1 MVSPW
6 GRRIPALVASRR
18 TKPEMS
24 GLGQDLRYALR
35 QLLKSP
41 GFTIVSLLTF
51 AIGIG
56 ANTAV
61 FSLADLII
69 RKPVALP
76 EMDRLS
82 VVEEQLPGSED
93 TGISPANYL
102 DMRSELKSFDQLAAY
117 QYWSAS
123 TSGQGQAEELYG
135 VRVSSNF
142 FSAVNVRPM
151 LGHDFSTEQNSLGT
165 GDQIVISNALWR
177 QHFGSDASAVGATL
191 KLDGKPYT
199 VIGIMPA
206 RATFPLGAPSFWM
219 PLTLDWRMRNERRDL
234 ELHTVGRLRN
244 GVSLEQARAEVETFW
259 KHLAELYPQA
269 NQNRPIQLVS
279 LHDHIVLDYN
289 RQFALLMIG
298 VVGMVLLIACVN
310 ISAIQFAREAK
321 RRSEIAVR
329 AALGAGR
336 WPLFRQLLLESMLLG
351 IMGGAIGVLFGVYGV
366 AFLRGTL
373 PNDVRW
379 FCDVDSLSINM
390 RSLLFTTLVAL
401 ACGLLSGLGPAW
413 QASKAPI
420 SAVLAES
427 AVRVAG
433 RRSHFW
439 RAALILSETAL
450 ATILVIA
457 ATLMAKGFA
466 LLATGQQ
473 GLAPASLLTFH
484 LDLPQGRYPE
494 GQQVRAFNSRLLNQL
509 QALPNVQS
517 AALASG
523 VPYSSYEN
531 SSDLIVRDLPPIAT
545 QGPVA
550 MLDSVSNHYFQSM
563 HITLRAGREF
573 DATDSSESL
582 PVCIV
587 SRSMAQ
593 RLWPGRSAV
602 GKQIRISGSS
612 DAENWLTIVGVV
624 ADVQHE
630 IYDRSFRSIVYLSSE
645 QNPPRSVDFVIR
657 SEDDPMQLAAVV
669 RLEIRRIDPDLPVE
683 NLQSLR
689 ELIRSQARAL
699 QYVAG
704 LMSVFACLGLI
715 LACVG
720 VYGVMAH
727 SVTERWRDLAVR
739 MALGA
744 HSWKLL
750 SAVMGRALL
759 FSTIG
764 MGAGLL
770 LSLGLSRLL
779 SNLIYGVSAWDGA
792 TFLTV
797 PLFLTA
803 VGLLACYVPA
813 RRAIRMDPMVAL
825 RYE

>member
-1 MVSPW
+1 
-6 GRRIPALVASRR
+6 
-18 TKPEMS
+18 MS
-24 GLGQDLRYALR
+24 GLGQDLRYAQR
-35 QLLKSP
+35 QLRKGP
-41 GFTIVSLLTF
+41 GFTIVSLLTL

-56 ANTAV
+56 VNTAV

-82 VVEEQLPGSED
+82 VVEEQLPGSEN

-102 DMRSELKSFDQLAAY
+102 DMQSELKSFDQLAAY

-123 TSGQGQAEELYG
+123 ASGQGQAEELYG
-135 VRVSSNF
+135 VRVSLNF
-142 FSAVNVRPM
+142 FSVVRVRPM
-151 LGHDFSTEQNSLGT
+151 LGHNFSSEQNSFGT

-177 QHFGSDASAVGATL
+177 QYFGSDASAVGATL

-219 PLTLDWRMRNERRDL
+219 PLTQDSRMRGERRDL
-234 ELHTVGRLRN
+234 ELHTVGRLQN
-244 GVSLEQARAEVETFW
+244 GVSLKQARAEVETFW

-269 NQNRPIQLVS
+269 NQNRSIQLVS

-289 RQFALLMIG
+289 RQFALLMTG
-298 VVGMVLLIACVN
+298 VVGMVLLITCVN
-310 ISAIQFAREAK
+310 ISAIQFARAAK

-336 WPLFRQLLLESMLLG
+336 RPLFRQLLLESMLLG
-351 IMGGAIGVLFGVYGV
+351 IMGGAIGVVFGVGGV

-379 FCDVDSLSINM
+379 FCDVDSLSINT
-390 RSLLFTTLVAL
+390 RSLLFTTVVAL
-401 ACGLLSGLGPAW
+401 ACGLFSGLAPAW
-413 QASKAPI
+413 QASKAQI
-420 SAVLAES
+420 SAGLAES

-439 RAALILSETAL
+439 RAALILSETTL
-450 ATILVIA
+450 ATILLIA

-484 LDLPQGRYPE
+484 VDLPQDRYPE
-494 GQQVRAFNSRLLNQL
+494 AQQVRAFNSRLLDQL

-523 VPYSSYEN
+523 IPYSSYEN
-531 SSDLIVRDLPPIAT
+531 SSDLIVRDLPPIET

-550 MLDSVSNHYFQSM
+550 MVDSVSKHYFQSM
-563 HITLRAGREF
+563 HISLRAGREF
-573 DATDSSESL
+573 DATDSSGSL

-587 SRSMAQ
+587 SQSMAQ

-602 GKQIRISGSS
+602 GQQIRFSGSP
-612 DAENWLTIVGVV
+612 DTENWITIVGVV

-630 IYDRSFRSIVYLSSE
+630 IYDRSFRSIVYLSAE
-645 QNPPRSVDFVIR
+645 QNPTRSVDFVIR
-657 SEDDPMQLAAVV
+657 SEGDPMQLAAVV
-669 RLEIRRIDPDLPVE
+669 RSELRRIDPDLPLE

-704 LMSVFACLGLI
+704 LMSVFAFLGLI

-750 SAVMGRALL
+750 AAVMGRAFLL
-759 FSTIG
+759 STIG
-764 MGAGLL
+764 MGTGLL
-770 LSLGLSRLL
+770 MSLGLARLL

-797 PLFLTA
+797 PLLLTA
-803 VGLLACYVPA
+803 VALLACYVPA
-813 RRAIRMDPMVAL
+813 RRAIRMDPVVAL

>member
-1 MVSPW
+1 M
-6 GRRIPALVASRR
+6 G
-18 TKPEMS
+18 
-24 GLGQDLRYALR
+24 GLLQDIRYALR
-35 QLLKSP
+35 QLGKSP
-41 GFTIVSLLTF
+41 GFTTVTLLTL

-82 VVEEQLPGSED
+82 VIEEQLPGSED

-102 DMRSELKSFDQLAAY
+102 DMRSGMKSFDQLAAY

-123 TSGQGQAEELYG
+123 TSGQGQAEELFG
-135 VRVSSNF
+135 VRVSLNF
-142 FSAVNVRPM
+142 FSVVGVRPM
-151 LGHDFSTEQNSLGT
+151 LGHDFSSDQNFFGS
-165 GDQIVISNALWR
+165 GDQIVISNALSK

-206 RATFPLGAPSFWM
+206 KATFPLGAPSFWM
-219 PLTLDWRMRNERRDL
+219 PLTLDSRMRGERRNL
-234 ELHTVGRLRN
+234 ELHSVGRLRN
-244 GVSLEQARAEVETFW
+244 GVSLAQARAEVETFW
-259 KHLAELYPQA
+259 KHLSELYPLA
-269 NQNRPIQLVS
+269 NQNRSIQLVS

-289 RQFALLMIG
+289 RQFALLMTG
-298 VVGMVLLIACVN
+298 VLGTVLLIACVN
-310 ISAIQFAREAK
+310 ISAIQFARAAK

-336 WPLFRQLLLESMLLG
+336 RPLFRQLLVESLLLG

-379 FCDVDSLSINM
+379 FCDVDSLSINL

-401 ACGLLSGLGPAW
+401 ACGLVSGLAPAW
-413 QASKAPI
+413 QASKAQI

-439 RAALILSETAL
+439 HAALILSETAL
-450 ATILVIA
+450 ATILLIA

-466 LLATGQQ
+466 LLATGQP

-484 LDLPQGRYPE
+484 VDLPQDRYPE
-494 GQQVRAFNSRLLNQL
+494 AQQVRAFNSLLLDQL
-509 QALPNVQS
+509 QALPKVQS

-523 VPYSSYEN
+523 IPYSWYEN
-531 SSDLIVRDLPPIAT
+531 SSDLTVRDLPPIVS

-550 MLDSVSNHYFQSM
+550 MLDSVSHHYFQTM
-563 HITLRAGREF
+563 HISLRAGREF
-573 DATDSSESL
+573 DATDSSTSL

-587 SRSMAQ
+587 SQSMAQ
-593 RLWPGRSAV
+593 RLWPGGSAV

-612 DAENWLTIVGVV
+612 DTEHWITIVGVV

-630 IYDRSFRSIVYLSSE
+630 IYDRSFRSIVYLPSE
-645 QNPPRSVDFVIR
+645 QHPTSSADVVIR
-657 SEDDPMQLAAVV
+657 SEGDPMQLAAVV
-669 RLEIRRIDPDLPVE
+669 RSEVRRIDPDLAVE
-683 NLQSLR
+683 NLQSLGG
-689 ELIRSQARAL
+689 LIRSQARAL

-704 LMSVFACLGLI
+704 LMSGFAFLGLI

-720 VYGVMAH
+720 VYGVMAN

-744 HSWKLL
+744 HSWNLL
-750 SAVMGRALL
+750 SAVMGRAFL

-764 MGAGLL
+764 MGTGLL
-770 LSLGLSRLL
+770 VSLGLARLL
-779 SNLIYGVSAWDGA
+779 SSLLYGVSAWDGG

-797 PLFLTA
+797 PVFLAA
-803 VGLLACYVPA
+803 VALLACYVPA
-813 RRAIRMDPMVAL
+813 RRAIRMDPVVAL